1 MDHLTALRVFRH
13 VAELGSFAEA
23 ARELRLSPPAISK
36 NISELE
42 THLGV
47 RLFNRTTRRVSR
59 TDAGARYYEQVSR
72 ILDDLAQADAS
83 LGPMQVTPSGV
94 LRVAAPMTLT
104 LLRLS
109 AAMPAFL
116 ARHPE
121 LTVDLQMSDR
131 RVNIIEEGFDVA
143 IRGSDAMK
151 DSSLIA
157 RKLMTMRHVVCA
169 SPAYLARAGTPAGP
183 ADLRRHSCI
192 QFTLSGHADEWEFRG
207 DGGVMRVPI
216 DGRYKVTSSLAVR
229 DALLAGF
236 GLSLIPRIYVADDL
250 ASGRLVTVL
259 DDWSTIA
266 TAIYAVYPSRG
277 HVAAKVRVFIDF
289 VAAELKD

>member
-1 MDHLTALRVFRH
+1 MDHLTALKVFRQ
-13 VAELGSFAEA
+13 VAERGSFADA

-59 TDAGARYYEQVSR
+59 TEAGARYYEQVAR
-72 ILDDLAQADAS
+72 ILDDLDQADAS
-83 LGPMQVTPSGV
+83 LGPMQVKPSGL

-116 ARHPE
+116 ARYPE

-169 SPAYLARAGTPAGP
+169 SPDYLTRAGAPAAP
-183 ADLRRHSCI
+183 ADLRRHSCV
-192 QFTLSGHADEWEFRG
+192 QFTLSGHVDEWEFRS
-207 DGGVMRVPI
+207 DGRAVRVPI
-216 DGRYKVTSSLAVR
+216 AGRYKVTSSLAVR

-236 GLSLIPRIYVADDL
+236 GFSLIPRIYVADDL
-250 ASGRLVTVL
+250 AQGRLVTVL
-259 DDWSTIA
+259 DDWSTIE
-266 TAIYAVYPSRG
+266 TSIYAVYPSRG
-277 HVAAKVRVFIDF
+277 HVAAKVRAFIDF
-289 VAAELKD
+289 AAEQLRE

>member
-131 RVNIIEEGFDVA
+131 RVNIIEEGSRCGDPRQRCHEGLQPDRPQADDDAACGVRVA
-143 IRGSDAMK
+143 G
-151 DSSLIA
+151 
-157 RKLMTMRHVVCA
+157 
-169 SPAYLARAGTPAGP
+169 
-183 ADLRRHSCI
+183 
-192 QFTLSGHADEWEFRG
+192 LSGPRWRT
-207 DGGVMRVPI
+207 
-216 DGRYKVTSSLAVR
+216 GRAC
-229 DALLAGF
+229 
-236 GLSLIPRIYVADDL
+236 
-250 ASGRLVTVL
+250 
-259 DDWSTIA
+259 
-266 TAIYAVYPSRG
+266 
-277 HVAAKVRVFIDF
+277 
-289 VAAELKD
+289 